1 MNVLIVGGHGF
12 VASHIAA
19 MLLRHGHTPVLAVR
33 RARTDSKLLE
43 IPCDL
48 NTLLTAAAW
57 QPLLANVHA
66 VINAAGLLRGTPLA
80 HQHVHCDAPAA
91 LAAACAALKKPFLH
105 ISALGL
111 DNAKSTPYF
120 NSKRDGEVAIR
131 MANSAAIIVRP
142 SLLFGAES
150 AATKLMLLQARLPF
164 LVQPGNTKFVAPLHV
179 DDLAKLCITLIS
191 TLRALGCDV
200 DALGQS
206 TLSMADYINALRH
219 AMHRKPAPIMHLPNW
234 VMRFALQG
242 SAWLGAR
249 TLVPEAL
256 DLMEH
261 AHVGDAH
268 HYVRWMH
275 HAPRPISAFLQ
286 TKPVMIAAQK
296 LA

>member
-19 MLLRHGHTPVLAVR
+19 MLQRHGHTPVLAVR
-33 RARTDSKLLE
+33 HPRNDGKSIE

-48 NTLLTAAAW
+48 NTLLSAAAW
-57 QPLLANVHA
+57 QPLLENVHA
-66 VINAAGLLRGTPLA
+66 VINAAGLLRGSALA
-80 HQHVHCDAPAA
+80 HQRVHCEAPAA
-91 LAAACAALKKPFLH
+91 LAAACASLKKPFLH

-111 DNAKSTPYF
+111 DHAKPSLYF

-142 SLLFGAES
+142 SLIFGAES

-164 LVQPGNTKFVAPLHV
+164 LVQPEVSQAVAPIHV

-200 DALGQS
+200 DAVGQT
-206 TLSMADYINALRH
+206 TLSIAEYINALRH
-219 AMHRKPAPIMHLPNW
+219 AMHRKPAPILHLPNRL
-234 VMRFALQG
+234 MRFALQC
-242 SAWLGAR
+242 SAGLGAK

-275 HAPRPISAFLQ
+275 HGPRPISAFLQ